1 VAEEVT
7 DLTEEEVPEDNAKGK
22 KSKEKKA
29 KKGKEPKDAAGGVV
43 ELEGKDSADGAD
55 GKGKK
60 GKEPK
65 VKAEK
70 RGGAGGIILLM
81 ALVLVIL
88 LGGFG
93 AALYFDALGTRI
105 VVGNAIND
113 PLLDLVAWLDPN
125 YNTIEMRQQAE
136 AEAQE
141 IRFRERIEE
150 LNAREI
156 EIEYEESLLLAVE
169 EQLDRRALEL
179 DNREAQLELL
189 LDRTIPLHR
198 RNLTED
204 ELENIVSLSGSY
216 TQMSPET
223 AANILVAMHDPRDAA
238 SILYF
243 MSERNRGAIM
253 AAMDIRFAA
262 HITEILLSN

>member
-7 DLTEEEVPEDNAKGK
+7 DLTEEESPEDNPKG
-22 KSKEKKA
+22 
-29 KKGKEPKDAAGGVV
+29 KKGKEKRAKKEKKSKNAEGGIVDA
-43 ELEGKDSADGAD
+43 EGKDGAEDVD

-70 RGGAGGIILLM
+70 RSGAGGIILLM
-81 ALVLVIL
+81 ALVLFIL

-93 AALYFDALGTRI
+93 AALYFDALGARI

-136 AEAQE
+136 AQAQE
-141 IRFRERIEE
+141 IRFRERIDE
-150 LNAREI
+150 LNAREV
-156 EIEYEESLLLAVE
+156 EIEYEESLLLTIE

-179 DNREAQLELL
+179 DNREAQIELM

-198 RNLTED
+198 RDLTED
-204 ELENIVSLSGSY
+204 EIADIVSLSNSY
-216 TQMSPET
+216 TQMAPEI
-223 AANILVAMHDPRDAA
+223 AANIMVQIHDPRDAA

-243 MSERNRGAIM
+243 MPERNRGAIM
-253 AAMDIRFAA
+253 AAMDVRFAA
-262 HITEILLSN
+262 HITEILLNH